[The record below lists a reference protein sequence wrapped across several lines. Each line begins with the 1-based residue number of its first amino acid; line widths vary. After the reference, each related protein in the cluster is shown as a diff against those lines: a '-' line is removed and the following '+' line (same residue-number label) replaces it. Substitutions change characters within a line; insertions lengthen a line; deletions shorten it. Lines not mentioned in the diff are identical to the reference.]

1 MINEYIRYK
10 VGADRAAAFV
20 SAYGEA
26 AASLRQSPHC
36 LGYELSQCTEAPEH
50 FVLRIQ
56 WVSAAGHL
64 EGFRTSPEFREF
76 FRAVKPFLD
85 DIEEMR
91 HYQLTPLRWS
101 RQDGSGGPTSL
112 E

>member
-1 MINEYIRYK
+1 MVNEYLRYK
-10 VGADRAAAFV
+10 VGADRAAAFLT
-20 SAYGEA
+20 AYGEA
-26 AASLRQSPHC
+26 AASLRKSPHC

-56 WVSAAGHL
+56 WVSTDAHL
-64 EGFRTSPEFREF
+64 QGFRASPEFQDF
-76 FRAVKPFLD
+76 FRAVKPFVN

-91 HYQLTPLRWS
+91 HYELTPLRWS
-101 RQDGSGGPTSL
+101 RQDRSGGPASL